1 MKLSLPAR
9 AFGGNALI
17 VLLLG
22 SVTIF
27 SILAM
32 ERGRQQLSLIRSDLM
47 PIGALLER
55 SVSDCSTLIST
66 SKRSGASDEA
76 LLQSLRSFN
85 PFGRLAGARGVLE
98 TVGRQGKLPA
108 AAQKRLARLAVRIGA
123 LEHGRMLAV
132 ELARVEGRAPMVLP
146 ASANNRELF
155 QLVLDSWEEAARR
168 AGPDTSVPAYR
179 AAARA
184 SLKILLRSFK
194 RLSVDYNQTMNL
206 VWTLSE
212 QQERRVMLLA
222 VLLAAAALLS
232 SVLLSV
238 LILRWLS
245 PIRSIR
251 ELAYRIA
258 QGEYLDSDGGQVVT
272 GELGQL
278 EADLRRMAGKLHK
291 REEMIR
297 SQSEE
302 LLRSERLSAIG
313 KMSTQI
319 AHEIRNPLNAI
330 GLRLEMLD
338 ESIAA
343 LPRAVDKGTM
353 ENLQAQTARLAREVE
368 RLTEVTE
375 YYLKFARFPRPQK
388 EDMDLA
394 GTLDDLLGFYSHE
407 AQAAGVALAWEF
419 PQRPLPLRA
428 DNNLLK
434 QAMLNLLKNSVEAF
448 AGHPCQAPAI
458 QVRAWAE
465 GDLLRIK
472 VEDNGPGMD
481 EATVARIFDPFFTTK
496 DVGTG
501 LGLTLVQQILR
512 EHGGD
517 ILCSSRPG
525 AGTAFLLSLPRG

>member
-1 MKLSLPAR
+1 MKLTLPAK

-32 ERGRQQLSLIRSDLM
+32 ERGRRQLSLIRSDLL

-55 SVSDCSTLIST
+55 SVGDCSALSSTL
-66 SKRSGASDEA
+66 RRGGASDEA
-76 LLQSLRSFN
+76 VLLSLRSFN

-98 TVGRQGKLPA
+98 MAGAGDQLPLA
-108 AAQKRLARLAVRIGA
+108 ARKRLGRLAVRIGA
-123 LEHGRMLAV
+123 LESGRMLAV
-132 ELARVEGRAPMVLP
+132 ELGRLEGNARVALP
-146 ASANNRELF
+146 PSANNREVF
-155 QLVLDSWEEAARR
+155 QLLLDSWEEAGKR
-168 AGPDTSVPAYR
+168 AGPQTQVPAYR

-184 SLKILLRSFK
+184 SLKVLLRSFK

-212 QQERRVMLLA
+212 QQERRVMLWS
-222 VLLAAAALLS
+222 VVLAAVALLS

-245 PIRSIR
+245 PIGSIR
-251 ELAYRIA
+251 ELAFRIA
-258 QGEYLDSDGGQVVT
+258 QGEYGDDHPGQVVT

-278 EADLRRMAGKLHK
+278 EADLRRMAGKLRK

-297 SQSEE
+297 SQAEE

-375 YYLKFARFPRPQK
+375 YYLKFARFPSPQK

-394 GTLDDLLGFYSHE
+394 GTLDDLLGFYRKE
-407 AQAAGVALAWEF
+407 AEAAGVRLSWEF
-419 PQRPLPLRA
+419 PTRPLPLRA

-434 QAMLNLLKNSVEAF
+434 QAMLNLLKNSLEAF
-448 AGHPCQAPAI
+448 AGHPCQTPTI

-465 GDLLRIK
+465 GDSLRIK

-481 EATVARIFDPFFTTK
+481 EATVARVFDPFFTTK
-496 DVGTG
+496 EVGTG

-525 AGTAFLLSLPRG
+525 AGTAFLLSLPR